1 MGTNNLEARA
11 EAAHTL
17 IDLVGEDNLG
27 TIVIYGNEFEDW
39 FAGVERTPAA
49 GGVLTA
55 ATKVTVQDNWEYA
68 DGDLEALRTAMQ
80 NADPKLVGVLG
91 MFSNAYLCA
100 EAAIAAGV
108 IDDLKI
114 AAFDFD
120 LETSKFMEKGQIQAA
135 HTQRQYYIGLMV
147 PYILYASV
155 VLGIDE
161 TKDLLCDIVTSDGIL
176 DTGLDVI
183 TTDNLA
189 EYDAYLEQMG
199 IAK

>member
-1 MGTNNLEARA
+1 MSEYNGIGIAPLRSDLDEMIDAAVDLGSVIVTLDSDEPASKRRFFVGTNNLEAGA

-17 IDLVGEDNLG
+17 IDLVGENNPG

-39 FAGVERTPAA
+39 IAGIERTQAA
-49 GGVLTA
+49 VDVLT
-55 ATKVTVQDNWEYA
+55 
-68 DGDLEALRTAMQ
+68 
-80 NADPKLVGVLG
+80 
-91 MFSNAYLCA
+91 
-100 EAAIAAGV
+100 AAGV

-120 LETSKFMEKGQIQAA
+120 LETIQFMEKGQIQAT
-135 HTQRQYYIGLMV
+135 HTQRQYYMGLMV

-161 TKDLLCDIVTSDGIL
+161 TNDILGDIVTSDGII
-176 DTGLDVI
+176 DTGLDVV